1 MTAIRYRV
9 DAGIAW
15 LTMNNP
21 PLNAL
26 SHELRLGIVAALDQ
40 ALADSK
46 VRAIVLTGNDRAF
59 SSGADIKEFAGGAFY
74 AEPFLPAV
82 CDIVEAAS
90 KPVIAAISGACM
102 GGGLELALGC
112 HYRVALADAK
122 ISFPEVKLG
131 LIPGAG
137 GTQRFPRLVGL
148 ETAINMVVSGATV
161 PAAAFKGS
169 ALFDVL
175 VKEDLAGAATG
186 FARQL
191 IQEDKPIRR
200 VRDLKVS
207 HPQAEAFLQ
216 FAKQGVM
223 SVARG
228 LVAPLKALEAVGVSV
243 SQKYETGI
251 ATEQRIFAELM
262 VSEESKALRH
272 AFFAER
278 AASKVSGLDEST
290 PQRKVASVAVVGAG
304 TMGGGIA
311 ICFANAGIP
320 VTLLEAKQENL
331 DRGMAGIRKN
341 YEGAVAKGKM
351 KPEDAQQRAALITPV
366 LDFSAA
372 KDADLIIEAVFEDL
386 AVKKDVFQR
395 IDAVAKRGAIL
406 ATNTSTLDVDQIA
419 AFTRR
424 PGDVL
429 GLHFFSPANVMRL
442 LEVVRAKR
450 TSADAL
456 ATAMTVARKIGKT
469 AVVAGVCDGFIGN
482 RMINAYSQQAL
493 LMLEEGASPQ
503 QVDKAIEKFG
513 FAMGPFRMS
522 DLAGNDI
529 SWHIRKRHYAE
540 HPQQRRMRIADRVC
554 ELGRFG
560 QMSGLG
566 WYRYETGKRDAL
578 PDPVIDEIIQEERAA
593 LKIEPRKIGDAEIVD
608 RLVYALVNEG
618 ARILE
623 EGIAQRASDIDVVYL
638 MGYGFPVHRGG
649 PMFHASRM
657 GLKNVLRRMKE
668 FAGNPRGD
676 AAFWKPAALIARLAA
691 EGRTFDDAPGKAE
704 RAADKPAK
712 SAVQAKGGGE
722 GNDARGTRAGSKAP
736 ATGKSRVRGKASSRI
751 RPKSKMKAKA
761 RGKATARSKGGRRG

>member
-1 MTAIRYRV
+1 MTAIRYQV

-26 SHELRLGIVAALDQ
+26 SHELRLGIVTALDK
-40 ALADSK
+40 ALADPRVK
-46 VRAIVLTGNDRAF
+46 AIVLTGNERAF
-59 SSGADIKEFAGGAFY
+59 SSGADIKEFAAGTFY
-74 AEPFLPAV
+74 AEPHLPAV
-82 CDIVEAAS
+82 CDILEAAG

-102 GGGLELALGC
+102 GGGLEVALGC

-148 ETAINMVVSGATV
+148 ESAVNMIVSGATM
-161 PAAAFKGS
+161 PAAAFKGA
-169 ALFDVL
+169 ALFDVIA
-175 VKEDLAGAATG
+175 KEDLPAAVKA
-186 FARQL
+186 FAQSV
-191 IQEDKPIRR
+191 IGKPIRR
-200 VRDLKVS
+200 VRDLNVM

-216 FAKQGVM
+216 FAKQGVASVSRGLPAPLRALDAVGA
-223 SVARG
+223 SVA
-228 LVAPLKALEAVGVSV
+228 
-243 SQKYETGI
+243 QKFDAGI
-251 ATEQRIFAELM
+251 AAEQKIFGELM
-262 VSEESKALRH
+262 VSEESQSLRH

-278 AASKVSGLDEST
+278 AASKVTGVDEKT
-290 PQRKVASVAVVGAG
+290 APRKIASVAIVGAG

-311 ICFANAGIP
+311 MNFANAGIP

-331 DRGMAGIRKN
+331 DRGVAGIRKQ

-351 KPEDAQQRAALITPV
+351 KAEDAEKRGALITPS
-366 LDFSAA
+366 LDFGDA
-372 KDADLIIEAVFEDL
+372 KNADLIIEAVFEDL
-386 AVKKDVFQR
+386 NVKKEVFR
-395 IDAVAKRGAIL
+395 KLDGIAKRGAIL

-429 GLHFFSPANVMRL
+429 GLHFFSPANIMRL
-442 LEVVRAKR
+442 LEVVRAKKTR
-450 TSADAL
+450 PDVL
-456 ATAMTVARKIGKT
+456 ATAMDVAKKIGKT

-540 HPQQRRMRIADRVC
+540 HPKQRQMRIADRVC

-560 QMSGLG
+560 QKSGLG

-578 PDPVIDEIIQEERAA
+578 PDPVVDDIIKEERAA
-593 LKIEPRKIGDAEIVD
+593 LKVSPRRIPDAEIVD
-608 RLVYALVNEG
+608 RLLYALVNEG

-623 EGIAQRASDIDVVYL
+623 EGIAQRASDIDIVYL
-638 MGYGFPVHRGG
+638 FGYGFPVQRGG
-649 PMFHASRM
+649 PMFHASRV
-657 GLKNVLRRMKE
+657 GLKQVLRRMKE
-668 FAGNPRGD
+668 FAANPH
-676 AAFWKPAALIARLAA
+676 AMPSFWKPAKLIVELADR
-691 EGRTFDDAPGKAE
+691 GGKFDDAPAKGAK
-704 RAADKPAK
+704 KPAK
-712 SAVQAKGGGE
+712 PDK
-722 GNDARGTRAGSKAP
+722 TTK
-736 ATGKSRVRGKASSRI
+736 TTK
-751 RPKSKMKAKA
+751 
-761 RGKATARSKGGRRG
+761 TTRSKRPVRIARKSNKGARRG